1 MITNIN
7 LTASPTLEE
16 RIVAIANN
24 NIDSTATKIVCV
36 TNGNLLR
43 YKLILPTITTRI
55 YTGVFSTA
63 TTAETIILNL
73 PSGIIFEDIITFDFK
88 AYYNTALSTWN
99 IGVCWALDFDNTIYF
114 ASNSGAD
121 NPTTST
127 TFKMYRKSSR
137 MTNAPYRLTIQY
149 YAV

>member
-114 ASNSGAD
+114 GSNSPD
-121 NPTTST
+121 NPSTAT
-127 TFKMYRKSSR
+127 TFKLYRKSSR
-137 MTNAPYRLTIQY
+137 MTNAPYKLTIQY